1 MVAIW
6 PYSVSSRPAE
16 GISYTCGGDSK
27 DFHEAFVDYGYV
39 DYLFFLT
46 LLGRGDGALL
56 SSTLGRATTGDGAG
70 MVELLGGGGILQPL
84 GHEDQIDLLERASA
98 GLGAAEID

>member
-1 MVAIW
+1 MVVIQKTSMK
-6 PYSVSSRPAE
+6 PSL
-16 GISYTCGGDSK
+16 ITDMLIT
-27 DFHEAFVDYGYV
+27 F
-39 DYLFFLT
+39 FFLT